1 MFLYLSSSDRTIS
14 LSELF
19 IMAARVGK
27 DISKRHTSERIIT
40 RVSLEKIPRI
50 SERRKPIVKGSE
62 RRERLVKANA
72 P

>member
-1 MFLYLSSSDRTIS
+1 MLLYLSSSDRTIS

-40 RVSLEKIPRI
+40 RVSLEKIPMV
-50 SERRKPIVKGSE
+50 SERRKHIENGSE
-62 RRERLVKANA
+62 
-72 P
+72 

>member
-1 MFLYLSSSDRTIS
+1 
-14 LSELF
+14 
-19 IMAARVGK
+19 MAARVGK

-50 SERRKPIVKGSE
+50 SERRKPIVKGSK
-62 RRERLVKANA
+62 RRERPVKANA